1 MAKKKNFNKL
11 YDSLK
16 ESGWISSHA
25 QEIYDA
31 IADAYLLANPDR
43 KSYADY
49 LDALSNVAYQ
59 DELEKNIRPF
69 VKNYALKLSR
79 ANQGTDYDRDNLR
92 NFLKSTSNGIDR
104 EKFLNILGRK
114 AAEEVDNEGKKVK
127 KDRHIGKLTDEDY
140 DNLYLEGYDRD
151 YADELA
157 EKYRNEYIKDFAAK
171 EMAKMPKALEE
182 AKKKVVKEYQKDPRS
197 GLLKALAPEYYAEG
211 VKAMGRG
218 EDFPEGAERR
228 AIMSDVGRNAG
239 IVASAS
245 MPNPFMTGL
254 GVFGTEMAFNGI
266 SPNYKQ
272 DVNQAALSG
281 AAAATIPM
289 FLGKAIGGMS
299 RVPIRSL
306 QNAVRRAAKKFR
318 RGEVSPVKQELMDK
332 QDFLD
337 NAIQTFAASRMPG
350 SGVRPKDAEKIVS
363 QVTKKMNES
372 PAAVKLGTAGQW
384 TENSVAVMMGNEE
397 GQELLRM
404 YLAKAP
410 KKNVYLEHSDIIKMP
425 RTASEGAEQN
435 ARILSEKWLDAAQ
448 NQWPVTT
455 SSFVTLPVAARQRA
469 LDYGVEKF
477 LGSVNSLGGVIEPVS
492 TRIGSAIPYGPTSN
506 GGGLILLE
514 DWRRDHADE

>member
-1 MAKKKNFNKL
+1 
-11 YDSLK
+11 
-16 ESGWISSHA
+16 
-25 QEIYDA
+25 
-31 IADAYLLANPDR
+31 
-43 KSYADY
+43 
-49 LDALSNVAYQ
+49 
-59 DELEKNIRPF
+59 
-69 VKNYALKLSR
+69 
-79 ANQGTDYDRDNLR
+79 
-92 NFLKSTSNGIDR
+92 
-104 EKFLNILGRK
+104 
-114 AAEEVDNEGKKVK
+114 
-127 KDRHIGKLTDEDY
+127 
-140 DNLYLEGYDRD
+140 
-151 YADELA
+151 
-157 EKYRNEYIKDFAAK
+157 
-171 EMAKMPKALEE
+171 
-182 AKKKVVKEYQKDPRS
+182 
-197 GLLKALAPEYYAEG
+197 
-211 VKAMGRG
+211 
-218 EDFPEGAERR
+218 
-228 AIMSDVGRNAG
+228 
-239 IVASAS
+239 
-245 MPNPFMTGL
+245 
-254 GVFGTEMAFNGI
+254 
-266 SPNYKQ
+266 
-272 DVNQAALSG
+272 
-281 AAAATIPM
+281 M